1 MNPIPVSS
9 ILVARIRSRLRLM
22 TRCRIAL
29 MAVAAVL
36 ALGCGEKS
44 AEEMLQDANQ
54 ELTAAAQTKEAAKVA
69 LDQLDARLAE
79 VQAGRDKAAEAYEQA
94 RQRWLGAKDA
104 VGEFATD
111 EVLHRQVNRAL
122 LEAPELQ
129 GSTITAQVE
138 SRLVILVGV
147 AADRAAADRAEELA
161 QEVPGVAE
169 VISQLRVGTD
179 ADEQTDA
186 ASEPDPG
193 PGSDALDETPELD
206 IGPDPDLE
214 ADETPAVPETQI

>member
-1 MNPIPVSS
+1 MNPILVSS
-9 ILVARIRSRLRLM
+9 LLVARLRGRPRLA
-22 TRCRIAL
+22 TRWPIAL
-29 MAVAAVL
+29 VVIAAVF

-44 AEEMLQDANQ
+44 AEELLQDANQ
-54 ELTAAAQTKEAAKVA
+54 ELSAAEQTKEGAKVA

-122 LEAPELQ
+122 LEAAELQ

-138 SRLVILVGV
+138 ERLVILVGSAADSD
-147 AADRAAADRAEELA
+147 AADRAAELA
-161 QEVPGVAE
+161 RAVPGVAE
-169 VISQLRVGTD
+169 VISKLAIGSG
-179 ADEQTDA
+179 EQ
-186 ASEPDPG
+186 ASPASDPNSETG
-193 PGSDALDETPELD
+193 IGAPGETPEL
-206 IGPDPDLE
+206 GPDLNPE
-214 ADETPAVPETQI
+214 ADEAAAAPETQI